1 MIINILLIIFGF
13 FLLIKGADILVDG
26 SSNIAKKFHIP
37 EIVIGLTIVAIG
49 TSMPELMVSL
59 NASIKGLSDISV
71 GNVIGSNLANL
82 LLILGVTSIIKP
94 LVFKRETKLIE
105 SPFTLFITILFF
117 IFANYSIFGDINV
130 ISRGEGIV
138 LLLLCILFIIYNL
151 IMAKKG
157 NEFDREKVKINKKEE
172 NKINI
177 WKSLIMIIIG
187 IIGLKFGGDF
197 VVENVREL
205 AISFGISEKL
215 VSLTIVAF
223 STSLPELITSITATK
238 KGEEDMAIGNIIG
251 SQILNILLIIG
262 VSSVISP
269 ITYSISYNM
278 DLYILIAA
286 SILFVLYP
294 FIGKKDTMTR
304 YNGILFV
311 CIYIL
316 YMINLVIKNIWINV
330 KANTF
335 V

>member
-1 MIINILLIIFGF
+1 MIINILLIILGF

-105 SPFTLFITILFF
+105 SPFTLFITILFV
-117 IFANYSIFGDINV
+117 IFANYAIFGDINV

-138 LLLLCILFIIYNL
+138 LLLLCVLFIIYNL

-177 WKSLIMIIIG
+177 LKSLIMIIIG

-278 DLYILIAA
+278 DLYILIGA

-311 CIYIL
+311 IIYVI
-316 YMINLVIKNIWINV
+316 YMVSLVIKNI
-330 KANTF
+330 
-335 V
+335 

>member
-1 MIINILLIIFGF
+1 MIINILLIILGF

-26 SSNIAKKFHIP
+26 ASNIAKKFHIP

-105 SPFTLFITILFF
+105 SPFTLFITILLFL
-117 IFANYSIFGDINV
+117 FANYSIFGDINV

-138 LLLLCILFIIYNL
+138 LLLLCVLFIIYNL

-172 NKINI
+172 KKINI
-177 WKSLIMIIIG
+177 LKSLIMIIIG

-223 STSLPELITSITATK
+223 STSLPELITSITATR

-262 VSSVISP
+262 VSSLISP

-278 DLYILIAA
+278 DLYILIGA

-294 FIGKKDTMTR
+294 FIGKKNTMTR

-311 CIYIL
+311 IIYVI
-316 YMINLVIKNIWINV
+316 YMISLVIKNI
-330 KANTF
+330 
-335 V
+335 